1 MRLYIKALALLTS
14 PYYVWYWFLLSMSW
28 CQLAQTSKLTKV
40 GELRVRAI
48 VISLLF
54 TNGLKRFDGIKEY
67 EKHTYMCVYGFYQY
81 G

>member
-40 GELRVRAI
+40 GALGAI
-48 VISLLF
+48 VIS
-54 TNGLKRFDGIKEY
+54 TTIHKWPKTVRWNQGI
-67 EKHTYMCVYGFYQY
+67 
-81 G
+81 